1 MISTGFKV
9 LDRVI
14 GGLKEGKLYALATF
28 NFDHGTAEYF
38 AFNMIA
44 NIQRPAFFHSGL
56 MESARMTASAFA
68 EWSLFCIG
76 DMDDD
81 WPAPPFPRG
90 CLFSGRETAGSAEEL
105 CERFETYHRNTPFEL
120 AVFAIG
126 DRDENDRTTVRLAA
140 SRAIYGTETQRARF
154 ASRKHEMTHIVGL
167 FQTLAEKHHIPVILI
182 GRFDDWK
189 SRTPPDDFLKPG
201 DQLALLETAENILLL
216 SRARTR
222 SICDFDLTVFKHFLR
237 PEKLPVY
244 QYPRETA
251 AGNRA

>member
-1 MISTGFKV
+1 MISTGFQE

-38 AFNMIA
+38 ALNMIV
-44 NIQRPAFFHSGL
+44 NIQRSAFFYFGL

-68 EWSLFCIG
+68 EWSPFCIG

-81 WPAPPFPRG
+81 DSPAPPFPRG
-90 CLFSGRETAGSAEEL
+90 CLFSGRETAESEEEL

-120 AVFAIG
+120 AVFDI
-126 DRDENDRTTVRLAA
+126 REM
-140 SRAIYGTETQRARF
+140 RAKDRARF

-167 FQTLAEKHHIPVILI
+167 FQTLAERNRIPVILL

-216 SRARTR
+216 SKAGAWRA
-222 SICDFDLTVFKHFLR
+222 SDFDLTVFKHFLR

>member
-1 MISTGFKV
+1 MISTGFKA

-14 GGLKEGKLYALATF
+14 GGLKEGKLYGPATF

-38 AFNMIA
+38 VLNMIA
-44 NIQRPAFFHSGL
+44 KIQRPAFFHSGL

-90 CLFSGRETAGSAEEL
+90 CLFSGRETAESAEEL

-120 AVFAIG
+120 AVFDI
-126 DRDENDRTTVRLAA
+126 REMRTN
-140 SRAIYGTETQRARF
+140 GRARF

-167 FQTLAEKHHIPVILI
+167 FQTLAERNRIPVILL
-182 GRFDDWK
+182 GRFDDRK
-189 SRTPPDDFLKPG
+189 AQTPPADYLKPG
-201 DQLALLETAENILLL
+201 DCSALLDVAENIMLL
-216 SRARTR
+216 SRAAERR
-222 SICDFDLTVFKHFLR
+222 AHDFDLTVFKHFVR
-237 PEKLPVY
+237 PENLPVY
-244 QYPRETA
+244 QYARKTPS
-251 AGNRA
+251 GNPA